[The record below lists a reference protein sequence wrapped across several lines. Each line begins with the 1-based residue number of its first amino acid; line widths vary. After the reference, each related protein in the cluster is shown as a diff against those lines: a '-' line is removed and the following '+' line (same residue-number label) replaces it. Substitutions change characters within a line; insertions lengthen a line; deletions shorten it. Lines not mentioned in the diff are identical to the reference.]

1 MQDLK
6 LNGIYIAK
14 SGQLFHNYQ
23 KLKVLEIT
31 TNTYYIHWLD
41 ADNEVR
47 YHKREFASYYEIVET
62 LEEPKLTEPT
72 TNHLAENF
80 IDITNKELKN
90 NENKTSEYL
99 IRQQNSYMM
108 NKAYKN
114 RYLLGEFEKI
124 APNLLGPFLD
134 PMRSM
139 LKQML
144 CEAKFPLY
152 GLDKK
157 IDIDMPAM
165 PTLGDLDFSILL
177 EALLNNQA
185 VRITLLTEAGAEASA
200 SGLPVKLQIA
210 ADKWVISLRPES
222 CRDVLK
228 IDVGQIIKVVAMS
241 EDLEEQK

>member
-1 MQDLK
+1 MQ
-6 LNGIYIAK
+6 NM
-14 SGQLFHNYQ
+14 
-23 KLKVLEIT
+23 V
-31 TNTYYIHWLD
+31 
-41 ADNEVR
+41 
-47 YHKREFASYYEIVET
+47 
-62 LEEPKLTEPT
+62 
-72 TNHLAENF
+72 
-80 IDITNKELKN
+80 
-90 NENKTSEYL
+90 
-99 IRQQNSYMM
+99 
-108 NKAYKN
+108 
-114 RYLLGEFEKI
+114 EKI